1 MQINVTFRHMN
12 SSPSVRGYV
21 EEKLQKVKK
30 YLNEPI
36 EANVVLST
44 EKFRHT
50 VDVNITANGGVSI
63 SGVEI
68 LEDLYAAIDNVTAKL
83 ERQIKKQLEK
93 VKDTKIKPYQFKMHV
108 LTAGEEKDEEES
120 PRLIIKTAKYSA
132 KPMSV
137 EEAIDQLR
145 TMKNDFIIFT
155 NAETESVNV
164 IYCRKDGNYGLI
176 EPE

>member
-1 MQINVTFRHMN
+1 MQINVTFRHMD
-12 SSPSVRGYV
+12 SSPNVRGYV

-50 VDVNITANGGVSI
+50 VDVNITANGGISI
-63 SGVEI
+63 SGVES

-93 VKDTKIKPYQFKMHV
+93 TKAAKLKPYQFKMHV
-108 LTAGEEKDEEES
+108 LTAVEEEVEEES
-120 PRLIIKTAKYSA
+120 PRPIIKTSKYSA

-137 EEAIDQLR
+137 EEAIDQLQ
-145 TMKNDFIIFT
+145 TMKNDFIMFT
-155 NAETESVNV
+155 NAETETVNV
-164 IYCRKDGNYGLI
+164 IYRRKDGHYGLI